1 VWKQAESLIRLNL
14 PPTKGT
20 VALRR

>member
-1 VWKQAESLIRLNL
+1 VWKQAESLIRSNL